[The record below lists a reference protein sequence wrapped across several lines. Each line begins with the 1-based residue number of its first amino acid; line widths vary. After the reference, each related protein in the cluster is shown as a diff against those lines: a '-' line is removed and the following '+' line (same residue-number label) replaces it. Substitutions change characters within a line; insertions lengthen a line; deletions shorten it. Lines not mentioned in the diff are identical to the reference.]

1 MYTLL
6 KICSR
11 YMCLCIVYDAHT
23 CVAFSY
29 LDKYL
34 PIVYI
39 AKWFMSWAW
48 ITAQLNSSLCVKK
61 KNILW
66 CESLAFQHH
75 HHPFL
80 GEEWNFSW
88 SMERCYRVCQH
99 AYTQVYINTYLN
111 MNSHF
116 KNSSRYIPNIRMLVC
131 TNF

>member
-6 KICSR
+6 IICIR
-11 YMCLCIVYDAHT
+11 CMCLCILYAHT

-66 CESLAFQHH
+66 CESLAFQ
-75 HHPFL
+75 PPSPPLF
-80 GEEWNFSW
+80 GW
-88 SMERCYRVCQH
+88 RVKFFMINGTMLQSLPTCLHTGVHKYLLKYELTLQIFIQI
-99 AYTQVYINTYLN
+99 YTQYQDTSMY
-111 MNSHF
+111 
-116 KNSSRYIPNIRMLVC
+116 
-131 TNF
+131 